1 MSKKK
6 KDKLVMPKTTP
17 TKHTTRTPDGTTNFK
32 LTHQEVNFGNVERT
46 KLLILSNL
54 NTTLL
59 DILKELK
66 ELNGKSTGRPSE
78 KC

>member
-6 KDKLVMPKTTP
+6 TKLAMPKMEPTKTP
-17 TKHTTRTPDGTTNFK
+17 TKTPYGTEHYK

-46 KLLILSNL
+46 KLLCLSNM

-59 DILKELK
+59 EILKELK
-66 ELNGKSTGRPSE
+66 ELNVKSTGRPSE
-78 KC
+78 ER

>member
-6 KDKLVMPKTTP
+6 KDELVMPKMEPTHVTTKTP
-17 TKHTTRTPDGTTNFK
+17 TGEEAFA

-46 KLLILSNL
+46 KLLVLSNI

-59 DILKELK
+59 DILRELK
-66 ELNGKSTGRPSE
+66 KANAKST
-78 KC
+78 